1 MSVVPSHQSGQNK
14 IYLTHLCISI
24 NVLTLDYIDEEEK
37 LSLTSTSDS
46 RAVSGENL
54 EKFIE
59 KLDASSDFDFVDLKK
74 QGMFNKKIATNK
86 QLNLLL
92 PLDKSEA

>member
-1 MSVVPSHQSGQNK
+1 MQLVCLLFPAIRSKQN
-14 IYLTHLCISI
+14 IFNTCISI

-74 QGMFNKKIATNK
+74 QGMFNIK
-86 QLNLLL
+86 
-92 PLDKSEA
+92 